1 MKKNDLLK
9 KDVLFEKFNSLDFLI
24 GQIVSVR
31 KIKKKNLLSFKVD
44 VKNDVLNIISREDY
58 KIDLQK
64 IIGQKVA
71 VLANI
76 KPFKIDGHITRGII
90 LLAKDKKGNS
100 SFIFPD
106 EIFDLMIVEDKT
118 FLFFFNGIDTIVL

>member
-1 MKKNDLLK
+1 MT
-9 KDVLFEKFNSLDFLI
+9 VGLDAHLE
-24 GQIVSVR
+24 R

-90 LLAKDKKGNS
+90 LLAKDKKGDS

-106 EIFDLMIVEDKT
+106 DLEVETGSK
-118 FLFFFNGIDTIVL
+118 IH

>member
-1 MKKNDLLK
+1 MKKNDLPK
-9 KDVLFEKFNSLDFLI
+9 KDILFEKFNSLDFLI

-106 EIFDLMIVEDKT
+106 DLEVETGSK
-118 FLFFFNGIDTIVL
+118 IH

>member
-58 KIDLQK
+58 NATVKQK
-64 IIGQKVA
+64 MEEMR
-71 VLANI
+71 
-76 KPFKIDGHITRGII
+76 DMYRGRGGR
-90 LLAKDKKGNS
+90 K
-100 SFIFPD
+100 
-106 EIFDLMIVEDKT
+106 
-118 FLFFFNGIDTIVL
+118 